1 MKTIIIQASTPY
13 PIYLGQ
19 QILTTSILE
28 KTCLALN
35 KRMVMITDSHL
46 YDTLGQSLQKKLQD
60 QGLMVELLS
69 FPAGEHHKTRETKQ
83 QLEDELLSRQYGRDT
98 CLLALGGGVVSD
110 LVGFL
115 AATYCRGVP
124 VLYLPTTLLAMVDA
138 SMGGKT
144 GVNTALGKN
153 LIGSFSQ
160 PHAVIMDTQ
169 LLSTLPVNEWQN
181 GMVEMIKHG
190 MIADAGLFELLQ
202 TAAHDGLQQI
212 PHHVLI
218 EMIYQSCLIK
228 KTIVEQDEHE
238 KGLRHVLNFGHTI
251 GHAIEILEDYALS
264 HGQAV
269 AIGMLVEAYLAVQM
283 GYLPFTALK
292 TLQTVLQAYGLPL
305 KTKAFHDRQSFH
317 QALRLDKKSVQSNP
331 RFVVLDHIGA
341 CHHEGLQYSFPVDPM
356 HLTQAL
362 DWASIHFSSE

>member
-1 MKTIIIQASTPY
+1 MKTITIQASTPY

-19 QILTTSILE
+19 QIITTILE
-28 KTCLALN
+28 KSCAHLN

-46 YDTLGQSLQKKLQD
+46 YDTLGQSLQKKLQA
-60 QGLMVELLS
+60 QGLHVDLLS
-69 FPAGEHHKTRETKQ
+69 FPAGEQHKTRDTKEQ
-83 QLEDELLSRQYGRDT
+83 VEDELLSREYGRDT
-98 CLLALGGGVVSD
+98 CFLALGGGVVSD

-144 GVNTALGKN
+144 GVNTPFGKN
-153 LIGSFSQ
+153 LIGSFTQ

-190 MIADAGLFELLQ
+190 MIADAALFQLLQ
-202 TAAHDGLQQI
+202 DSANNGLQQI
-212 PHHVLI
+212 QPDVLV

-228 KTIVEQDEHE
+228 KDIVEQDEHE
-238 KGLRHVLNFGHTI
+238 QGLRQILNFGHTM
-251 GHAIEILEDYALS
+251 GHAIETLEHYALS
-264 HGQAV
+264 HGEAV

-283 GYLPFTALK
+283 GYLPLPVVT
-292 TLQTVLQAYGLPL
+292 TLRTVLQAYGLPL
-305 KTKAFHDRQSFH
+305 KTKIWHDKQGVLH
-317 QALRLDKKSVQSNP
+317 ALKLDKKSVKSQP
-331 RFVVLDHIGA
+331 RFVLLDRIGA
-341 CHHEGLQYSFPVDPM
+341 CHRVGEDYSFPVDSN
-356 HLTQAL
+356 HLDHAL
-362 DWASIHFSSE
+362 DWASTHFSAE